1 MIRHAAGVT
10 FLNGPGYNIGVV
22 RWCSSGAVVLLRPLI
37 MRLLRLA
44 FVPALLPLSAACFDN
59 TRPVEESVAYLTSV
73 AHIDGAN
80 SVLRVDGAFYF
91 ALNLSTGVGN
101 PGDCQVGG
109 FSTGTQLPPR
119 TLEAGDALT
128 ATVSGNTAQLDR
140 VAAGLNITYRML
152 AGTGLAYTPG
162 DTLQIV
168 VPGDAD
174 GFPATSIRVRTA
186 EPFDIDPVPPPTADE
201 ALTVFW
207 SPPAQPG
214 SLMTLALRYS
224 TNPGSTTPNAEIYC
238 VFADDGSGTV
248 PALFATIFA
257 STDEASR
264 SYEFNRVRESQVFLS
279 NRVRARLFS
288 FYPVPTPVLG
298 GT

>member
-1 MIRHAAGVT
+1 M
-10 FLNGPGYNIGVV
+10 
-22 RWCSSGAVVLLRPLI
+22 I

-44 FVPALLPLSAACFDN
+44 LVPVLVPVSAGCFDS
-59 TRPVEESVAYLTSV
+59 TRPIEESVAYLSSI

-80 SVLRVDGAFYF
+80 SVLRVNGAFYF

-109 FSTGTQLPPR
+109 FNTGTALPPR
-119 TLEAGDALT
+119 TLEAGAALT
-128 ATVSGNTAQLDR
+128 AMVSGGSAQVTR
-140 VAAGLNITYRML
+140 VAAGLTIRYEMA
-152 AGTGLAYTPG
+152 AGLGLAYTPG
-162 DTLQIV
+162 DTLEV
-168 VPGDAD
+168 LVPGAAE

-186 EPFDIDPVPPPTADE
+186 EPFDVDPMTPPAIDEP
-201 ALTVFW
+201 LTVFW
-207 SPPAQPG
+207 SPPPVPG

-224 TNPGSTTPNAEIYC
+224 TVTGGLPNAEIYC

-248 PALFATIFA
+248 PALFASIYA
-257 STDEASR
+257 STDPATR
-264 SYEFNRVRESQVFLS
+264 SYEFNRVRESEVIIA
-279 NRVRARLFS
+279 NRKRARLFS